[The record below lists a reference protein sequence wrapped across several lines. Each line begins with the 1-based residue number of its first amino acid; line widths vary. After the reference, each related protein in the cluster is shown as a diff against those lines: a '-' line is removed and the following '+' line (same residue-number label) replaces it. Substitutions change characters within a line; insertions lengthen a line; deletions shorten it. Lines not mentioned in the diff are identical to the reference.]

1 MRYVEKE
8 KIIYK
13 DKIIKV
19 PAADISKPCP
29 IDEFTRVRRDV
40 FGALPESSSKVQ
52 TKCRAWIPEPYE
64 PEKKDLVIRENAKTF
79 GDCAGKV
86 VILLEEVKQLKK

>member
-1 MRYVEKE
+1 MFSEH
-8 KIIYK
+8 
-13 DKIIKV
+13 
-19 PAADISKPCP
+19 S
-29 IDEFTRVRRDV
+29 
-40 FGALPESSSKVQ
+40 PESSSKVQ